1 MTDAKHR
8 VRFAAALVAATLC
21 LTACS
26 TPAEPAASSTTK
38 TVDEIDA
45 APSLDTRLQRMIDAM
60 TPQQKAGQ
68 LVIVGLMSSGPSHGI
83 DQMVSEYGIGGVLL
97 LDDWKNADTILQAVS
112 SLNALTPPG
121 MPGLYMSADQEGGQI
136 QRVSG
141 TGFDKIPP
149 ATDQGA
155 MPVDQLT
162 QAASTWGAQLKT
174 AGINLNLAPVA
185 DTVPAGFESKNGP
198 IGKLHREFG
207 TSPDVTGPHA
217 AAFITGMSSA
227 GEQSCVKH
235 FPGLGRITGNT
246 DKTAK
251 GVTDDTTTATDPY
264 LDAFRAAIAAG
275 PAMVMVSLATYTQI
289 DADNPA
295 VFSHI
300 VITDLLRGKIGWT
313 GVVIADALDSAAVT
327 AVPVEQRVVRFVQA
341 GGDIVIF
348 TTTGDAIKAIDG
360 LVAQMGQSP
369 EFNQLVNTSLLR
381 VLRAKYAAGLV
392 TV

>member
-1 MTDAKHR
+1 MIDTKR
-8 VRFAAALVAATLC
+8 RLAAVLITATLC

-26 TPAEPAASSTTK
+26 KPVEPTASTTSN
-38 TVDEIDA
+38 TVEEAQA
-45 APSLDTRLQRMIDAM
+45 APSLDTRLQRMINAM

-68 LVIVGLMSSGPSHGI
+68 LVIVGMMSSGPSHGI
-83 DQMVSEYGIGGVLL
+83 EQMVTEYGIGGVLL
-97 LDDWKNADTILQAVS
+97 LDDWKSADAVLQVVS
-112 SLNALTPPG
+112 NLNVATPPG

-149 ATDQGA
+149 ATEQGA
-155 MPVDQLT
+155 MPVDQLA
-162 QAASTWGAQLKT
+162 QAASTWGAQLKA
-174 AGINLNLAPVA
+174 AGVNLNLAPVA
-185 DTVPAGFESKNGP
+185 DTVPAGFEPKNGP

-217 AAFITGMSSA
+217 AAFITGMNSA
-227 GEQSCVKH
+227 GEQACVKH

-246 DKTAK
+246 DKTAQ

-264 LDAFRAAIAAG
+264 LDAFRTAIAAG

-295 VFSHI
+295 VFSRI
-300 VITDLLRGKIGWT
+300 VIDDLLRGQLGWT
-313 GVVIADALDSAAVT
+313 GVVIADALDSEAVKD
-327 AVPVEQRVVRFVQA
+327 VPVEQRVVRFVQA

-360 LVAQMGQSP
+360 LVAQMDQSP
-369 EFNQLVNTSLLR
+369 EFRHLVNTSLLR
-381 VLRAKYAAGLV
+381 ILRAKQAAGLV
-392 TV
+392 AV